1 MARIVCVHGISQQ
14 YQGEETLHT
23 QWRAALR
30 DGLRHA
36 GDAGR
41 AIAGSLADDEIRFAF
56 YGGIFRPAGQTLDV
70 GAPYLTAADTTE
82 FEEQLADQWWRE
94 AARSDPGVSYPGA
107 DSLIR
112 TPGGVQAALRALSG
126 SAFFAGLGQRL
137 MIGNLVQVRRYL
149 TEPDVRR
156 AVRQRVADA
165 VDGETR
171 VIVAHSLG
179 SVVAYEALAA
189 HPDWPVRAL
198 VTLGSPLGIA
208 NLIFDRLHP
217 RPRPRTDLAAG
228 EDGVRGGWPG
238 PVTVWTNVADKG
250 DVVALVKDLR
260 PLFGERVVSCLVHN
274 GATAHDI
281 RPYLTAPET
290 GTGILAG
297 LTAAEHR

>member
-1 MARIVCVHGISQQ
+1 
-14 YQGEETLHT
+14 
-23 QWRAALR
+23 
-30 DGLRHA
+30 
-36 GDAGR
+36 
-41 AIAGSLADDEIRFAF
+41 
-56 YGGIFRPAGQTLDV
+56 
-70 GAPYLTAADTTE
+70 
-82 FEEQLADQWWRE
+82 
-94 AARSDPGVSYPGA
+94 
-107 DSLIR
+107 
-112 TPGGVQAALRALSG
+112 
-126 SAFFAGLGQRL
+126 

-156 AVRQRVADA
+156 AVRQRVVDA